1 MSKMVFTI
9 GREFGS
15 GGREI
20 ALALAERLG
29 IECYDSRLIDIASE
43 RGGLDA
49 DELREADEKKGSFWF
64 YSVPID
70 ENNLS
75 VYDRPMN
82 EVLFNLQSNI
92 ILELASMDSC
102 IIVGRCAD
110 YVLQNKPGVY
120 SIFIYSSMENRLK
133 RIMKKFLLN
142 QTEAESVIKKTSKER
157 DSYYK
162 KFTKRDRS
170 DKNNYH
176 LMLDSGK
183 LGVECT
189 ISLLENFYRMVSK

>member
-1 MSKMVFTI
+1 MSKVVFTI

-29 IECYDSRLIDIASE
+29 IECYDSRLIDMASE

-49 DELREADEKKGSFWF
+49 DELRQADEKKGSFWF

-70 ENNLS
+70 ENHLS

-82 EVLFNLQSNI
+82 EVLFNLQSSI

-120 SIFIYSSMENRLK
+120 SIFIYSSMENRLQ
-133 RIMKKFLLN
+133 RIMKKFLLTEN
-142 QTEAESVIKKTSKER
+142 EAESVIKKTSKER

-170 DKNNYH
+170 DKNNYR
-176 LMLDSGK
+176 LMVDSGK
-183 LGVECT
+183 LGIERT
-189 ISLLENFYRMVSK
+189 ISLLENFYHMVSK

>member
-1 MSKMVFTI
+1 MSKIVFTI

-20 ALALAERLG
+20 AQALSEKLG
-29 IECYDSRLIDIASE
+29 IECYDSRLIDMASE

-49 DELREADEKKGSFWF
+49 DELRQADEKKGSFWF

-70 ENNLS
+70 ENHLS
-75 VYDRPMN
+75 IYDRPMN
-82 EVLFNLQSNI
+82 EVLFNLQSSI

-120 SIFIYSSMENRLK
+120 SIFIYSSMENRMK

-142 QTEAESVIKKTSKER
+142 EKEAESVIIKTSKER

-162 KFTKRDRS
+162 KFTKRERS

-183 LGVECT
+183 LGVERT
-189 ISLLENFYRMVSK
+189 INLLENFYHLVSK

>member
-1 MSKMVFTI
+1 MSKIVFTI

-20 ALALAERLG
+20 ALSLAEKLG
-29 IECYDSRLIDIASE
+29 IECYDSRLIDMASE

-49 DELREADEKKGSFWF
+49 DELRQADEKKGSFWF

-70 ENNLS
+70 ENHLS
-75 VYDRPMN
+75 IYDRPMN
-82 EVLFNLQSNI
+82 EVLFNLQSSI

-110 YVLQNKPGVY
+110 YVLENKPGVY
-120 SIFIYSSMENRLK
+120 SIFIYSGMENRMK
-133 RIMKKFLLN
+133 RVMKKFLLN
-142 QTEAESVIKKTSKER
+142 ENEAESVIKKTSKER

-176 LMLDSGK
+176 LMVDSGK
-183 LGVECT
+183 LGIERT
-189 ISLLENFYRMVSK
+189 ISLLENFYHMVSK

>member
-1 MSKMVFTI
+1 MSKIVFTI

-20 ALALAERLG
+20 ALSLAEKLG
-29 IECYDSRLIDIASE
+29 IECYDSRLIDMASE

-49 DELREADEKKGSFWF
+49 DELRQADEKKGSFWF

-70 ENNLS
+70 ENHLS

-82 EVLFNLQSNI
+82 EVLFNLQSSI

-120 SIFIYSSMENRLK
+120 SIFIYSSMENRLQ
-133 RIMKKFLLN
+133 RIMKKFLL
-142 QTEAESVIKKTSKER
+142 TENEAASVINKTSRER

-162 KFTKRDRS
+162 KFTKKDRANR
-170 DKNNYH
+170 NNYH

-183 LGVECT
+183 LGVERT
-189 ISLLENFYRMVSK
+189 ISLLENFYHMVSK